1 MLNKSYY
8 LDTLTDVLNMQQ
20 MLELA
25 LEQTNR
31 LYTNDLEDLD
41 IINYKYSPDEAV
53 EELGLDL
60 ELVNQLI
67 EDYVR
72 QILNTSTIF
81 IDLIDK
87 LQNDNLNNK
96 TLDYTNLRELSHRN
110 LGVARNLRI
119 EDARKLLYRMM
130 KNDDLDYIYKCLE
143 ALIAS
148 AIILKPKCAF
158 NTLTL
163 MKIKNSL

>member
-8 LDTLTDVLNMQQ
+8 LDRLTDVTNMQY
-20 MLELA
+20 MLEDA
-25 LEQTNR
+25 LEKTN
-31 LYTNDLEDLD
+31 LLCSNELEDLD
-41 IINYKYSPDEAV
+41 IINYKYDPEEAI

-60 ELVNQLI
+60 ELVNQLL

-72 QILNTSTIF
+72 QMLNTKLIF

-87 LQNDNLNNK
+87 LQDDKMNNK
-96 TLDYTNLRELSHRN
+96 TLDYTNLRELAHKN

-119 EDARKLLYRMM
+119 ENARKLLYRIM

-158 NTLTL
+158 NTLTV